1 MAYSDFQRMVKSDLQ
16 DTFLNLDEFAER
28 HNVGTKCITC
38 VLDSD
43 TLIQRQDNTLNQD
56 IADSDLLLFAK
67 VSDLPKRQP
76 AGQTINVDGKQYIIT
91 DWKEDMGLAELT
103 LASHLSM

>member
-1 MAYSDFQRMVKSDLQ
+1 MMDSDFQRMVKSDLQ
-16 DTFLNLDEFAER
+16 GTFLNLDEFAER

-38 VLDSD
+38 VIDSD